1 MASALFILDFM
12 QKDWIEAISWIFF
25 VSLLRDLHVLKIVMA
40 IRDLTNLIDFF
51 RFNCSNQILNS
62 RFLGKKFII
71 YWIIITPEEQTCSRK
86 QLISYCIFSSLPW
99 SQRIGE
105 PLVFLKNSATCRKI
119 LTGCVNSSFFKI
131 MNLWI
136 KWSNIVGKS

>member
-40 IRDLTNLIDFF
+40 IRDLTSLKDFF

-86 QLISYCIFSSLPW
+86 QLISYCIFSSLPIMIPEDWW
-99 SQRIGE
+99 SIGF
-105 PLVFLKNSATCRKI
+105 FLKNSATCRKI
-119 LTGCVNSSFFKI
+119 LTGCVNSSFF
-131 MNLWI
+131 
-136 KWSNIVGKS
+136 